1 VVDMISS
8 ISTQETG
15 ISINNPV
22 QVPATKNIPG
32 NPLRSEQY
40 SVKEQ
45 KKTEEKKEQY
55 TEIDKSNFDKQAD
68 KLNQVMDLFNY
79 SIRFTLDDE
88 SKRMV
93 VKVVNSETDEVV
105 RQIPPKEML
114 QLMNRLD
121 QVVGVILDEKV

>member
-1 VVDMISS
+1 MISP
-8 ISTQETG
+8 
-15 ISINNPV
+15 ISIQESGLNIKDPV
-22 QVPATKNIPG
+22 PILATKNTPEHS
-32 NPLRSEQY
+32 LRSGKN
-40 SVKEQ
+40 SINEQ
-45 KKTEEKKEQY
+45 KRAEEKLEKNIEV
-55 TEIDKSNFDKQAD
+55 DKSNLRKQTD

-93 VKVVNSETDEVV
+93 VKVVNSETDEII

-114 QLMNRLD
+114 QLMHRLD

>member
-1 VVDMISS
+1 MISS

-32 NPLRSEQY
+32 IPLRSEQY

-45 KKTEEKKEQY
+45 NKTEEKKEQY